1 MLHLF
6 RKKRFLV
13 DALENFVDIHNH
25 ILPGI
30 DDGAK
35 DTDESIEILKGFA
48 DIGVSKFIAT
58 PHIMHN
64 FYPNTPETIQG
75 AHGLLLEALQEKQW
89 LDFRLDIAA
98 EYMIDDN
105 FENLLEED
113 QVLPLGQDYLLME
126 MSYLQPPIN
135 LEEALV
141 KAVRKGLYPI
151 LAHPERYTFFHNNP
165 RRYSQLKG
173 QGILFQLNMLS
184 LSDFYSQESPKVAY
198 KLLEDGLFDYIA
210 SDVHNMEQLNAI
222 KEITISRKALDQLF
236 PVIQK
241 TIETFY

>member
-6 RKKRFLV
+6 RKKRFLA

-35 DTDESIEILKGFA
+35 DTDESIAILKGFA
-48 DIGVSKFIAT
+48 DIGISKFIAT

-64 FYPNTPETIQG
+64 FYPNTPETIRG
-75 AHGLLLEALQEKQW
+75 AHGLLLEALPENQW
-89 LDFRLDIAA
+89 DDLRLDLAA

-105 FENLLEED
+105 FENLLEQD

-151 LAHPERYTFFHNNP
+151 LAHPERYTFYHNNP

-210 SDVHNMEQLNAI
+210 SDVHNMEQLNAL